1 MRYLFALSLALGLC
15 AACGSHAPASEET
28 APDRVM
34 LSSGVYRAYPGP
46 SSDVQTALPAGYEPF
61 YVSTYNRHG
70 SRYQPNDKRYV
81 NTLRRLQEAHERG
94 ALTPYGEQ
102 LLPQIQTLCDSCVG
116 HGGLLTTVGVRQ
128 LTGIGNR
135 LYHRYP
141 ELFLRPQPD
150 GRPRH
155 IGARA
160 SVVTRCGQSMG
171 AFMAGL
177 AFDMIPR
184 FVERYPGQLPNTL
197 CEVDSAYMNY
207 IAYDSPQLREWS
219 KNGAWKE
226 DFQAFY
232 EQHTLLPSVVDRIFA
247 DATGLDSLDF
257 VDDLYWLVIGM
268 QNVEVPGCDLSGA
281 MTADELFSC
290 YRCVNYRMY
299 LCNALALQAERMA
312 AESASN
318 LLRNIVESAD
328 RAIATDTVAADLR
341 FGHDTSLLRLLAL
354 MRIAGATA
362 EVSDP
367 TEAWRVWQEASL
379 CPMGGNLQLVFY
391 RNAAGDILVRHQLN
405 ERDVLVD
412 APDLQPVAGSFYRWS
427 SLREYF
433 LKQLNTQPQSK
444 TDFEEPV
451 Q

>member
-28 APDRVM
+28 APDRVT
-34 LSSGVYRAYPGP
+34 LSSGVYRAYPAP
-46 SSDVQTALPAGYEPF
+46 SSDVQPALPVGYEPF

-207 IAYDSPQLREWS
+207 IAYDSPQMREWS

-299 LCNALALQAERMA
+299 LCNANAPMSRRIP
-312 AESASN
+312 AESASS
-318 LLRNIVESAD
+318 LLQNIVESAD
-328 RAIATDTVAADLR
+328 RAIATDTVAADFR
-341 FGHDTSLLRLLAL
+341 FGHDSNLLRLLAL
-354 MRIAGATA
+354 MRVGGCTG
-362 EVSDP
+362 EVADP
-367 TEAWRVWQEASL
+367 TEAWREWQEAQL
-379 CPMGGNLQLVFY
+379 CPMGANIQLIFC
-391 RNAAGDILVRHQLN
+391 RNDRGEVLVQFLLN
-405 ERDVLVD
+405 EQPATLDVEGLE
-412 APDLQPVAGSFYRWS
+412 PVAATCYVWKDVRRF
-427 SLREYF
+427 F
-433 LKQLNTQPQSK
+433 LSQIKTENAK
-444 TDFEEPV
+444 TDFVEPV